1 MAALGRLVRRRFV
14 QRRKALG
21 FTQESL
27 AALLNVER
35 STVVRWEAGK
45 SEPLAWLWPKL
56 AAALK
61 VTPEQLTDLL
71 AGGSIDAPLETTVD
85 RDEQVDDDVNR
96 RGVLKVLGVGAA
108 SLGHAARECGN
119 AWY

>member
-1 MAALGRLVRRRFV
+1 MAAVGRLVRRRFV

-45 SEPLAWLWPKL
+45 SEPLAWL
-56 AAALK
+56 
-61 VTPEQLTDLL
+61 
-71 AGGSIDAPLETTVD
+71 
-85 RDEQVDDDVNR
+85 
-96 RGVLKVLGVGAA
+96 
-108 SLGHAARECGN
+108 
-119 AWY
+119 